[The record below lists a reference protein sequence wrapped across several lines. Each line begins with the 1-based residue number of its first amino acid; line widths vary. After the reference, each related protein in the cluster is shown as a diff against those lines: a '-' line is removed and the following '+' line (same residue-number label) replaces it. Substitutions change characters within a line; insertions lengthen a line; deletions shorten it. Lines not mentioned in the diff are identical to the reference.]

1 MTTAMEQDNEAEI
14 IARPKIFTSNQQ
26 PAYIEQGT
34 EIPYVESAASGATAV
49 KFKKA
54 VMGLR
59 VTPQIT
65 SNDYV
70 MLDLTITQNTRG
82 DTVST
87 PTGPAVAI
95 DTQEMATRV
104 LVKSGETIVLGG
116 IFQQYELKDDTGVPI
131 LSSLPFVGNL
141 FKNQR
146 EQSEKR
152 ELVIFVTPT
161 LLSESE

>member
-1 MTTAMEQDNEAEI
+1 
-14 IARPKIFTSNQQ
+14 
-26 PAYIEQGT
+26 
-34 EIPYVESAASGATAV
+34 
-49 KFKKA
+49 
-54 VMGLR
+54 MGLR

-87 PTGPAVAI
+87 PTDLLWPLILKKWPHAFGKKWRNYSFRWNFP
-95 DTQEMATRV
+95 
-104 LVKSGETIVLGG
+104 
-116 IFQQYELKDDTGVPI
+116 QYELKDDTGVPI
-131 LSSLPFVGNL
+131 LSLPFVGNL

-152 ELVIFVTPT
+152 ELVIFITPT